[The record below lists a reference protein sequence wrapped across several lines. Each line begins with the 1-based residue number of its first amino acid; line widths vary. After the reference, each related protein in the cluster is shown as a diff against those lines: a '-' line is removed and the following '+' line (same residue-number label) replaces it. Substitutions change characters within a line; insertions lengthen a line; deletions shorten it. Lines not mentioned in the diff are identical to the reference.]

1 MNTIYNKEKKKPK
14 KLKIYYTKATI
25 KKPKG
30 FDCYLSTLGL
40 QAPSAVTS
48 QRSASGHQ
56 ERLGAPFL
64 NLPNKYSKLSR
75 SKKTRLHGQSQSPL
89 VSAKPPLLHSLGRK
103 WIKNKKHQV
112 ISMKISKKFK
122 VVRHMQQVA
131 RRCIRETNGRGKR
144 FYDRNL
150 STDNQNT
157 R

>member
-40 QAPSAVTS
+40 QALSAVTS

-75 SKKTRLHGQSQSPL
+75 SKKTRLHGQS
-89 VSAKPPLLHSLGRK
+89 
-103 WIKNKKHQV
+103 
-112 ISMKISKKFK
+112 
-122 VVRHMQQVA
+122 
-131 RRCIRETNGRGKR
+131 
-144 FYDRNL
+144 
-150 STDNQNT
+150 
-157 R
+157 